1 MALSKI
7 DAANFLTGT
16 IPDTNINNASLDNV
30 TGLPAGVGGKVL
42 QVVQSIG
49 TGATFTTTSTSFVAT
64 GTSVSITPSSTS
76 SKIFVMCSTGLFW
89 VNTSDATASGG
100 GATIYRGATNIN
112 PNGGGTKQM
121 MRNYRI
127 GGVSIQNGGLTM
139 SVLDSPNTTSSTTYT
154 AYIKSIWNNP
164 TIQWNSSDDDV
175 AVITAMEIAG

>member
-1 MALSKI
+1 MGSI
-7 DAANFLTGT
+7 TRSFANLIT
-16 IPDTNINNASLDNV
+16 ASGPS
-30 TGLPAGVGGKVL
+30 TLPAGVGGKVL

-89 VNTSDATASGG
+89 VNESDATPSGG

-127 GGVSIQNGGLTM
+127 EGVSIQNGGLTM

-164 TIQWNSSDDDV
+164 TIQWNSGDDDV